1 MRLPSSDMLVSFMF
15 GKKHTV
21 REGFSQLEARI
32 MNRLQEHKQGQ
43 TIEQLEAYVKEPQ
56 ETILLVL
63 EPLRKA
69 GYVAKS
75 ASGVWN
81 MVREESGQIAG

>member
-1 MRLPSSDMLVSFMF
+1 MF
-15 GKKHTV
+15 GKKHSV
-21 REGFSQLEARI
+21 GEGFSRLEARL
-32 MNRLQEHKQGQ
+32 MNRLQEHKHGQ
-43 TIEQLEAYVKEPQ
+43 TIEQLQAYLKEPQ
-56 ETILLVL
+56 AKILLVL

-81 MVREESGQIAG
+81 MVREESRDLAS